1 MNPYVTLSSG
11 IGTSDAA
18 SLRVRLT
25 AWHDAMVSHERR
37 LRAGQTTDLCNEEC
51 PHVEARALWAEA
63 VAAFGSRAGELTF
76 LRSRG
81 MSSAPTGDVV
91 TPAHVVSEVSNS
103 MGRSTREVRTT
114 PPEVRGRDFA
124 RSSDRSHTTLAEL

>member
-11 IGTSDAA
+11 IGTSEAA

-37 LRAGQTTDLCNEEC
+37 LRAGRAPDLCNEEC

-63 VAAFGSRAGELTF
+63 VAAFGTRAGELTF

-81 MSSAPTGDVV
+81 MSSAPTGDLV

-103 MGRSTREVRTT
+103 VGRSTREVRTV
-114 PPEVRGRDFA
+114 PPEVRGRDIGG
-124 RSSDRSHTTLAEL
+124 SSGGSHTTSAEL